1 MRVLITGAT
10 GFLGRRLCER
20 LQREG
25 HQIVALSR
33 DPERARRHVTLLES
47 AYRWEALTS
56 EPPREAFEGVE
67 AVVHLAGETI
77 SGRWTP
83 EKKRRIHKSRVQGT
97 RHLIAALSRLDDKP
111 DVLISASAIGYYGDR
126 GDEVLTEDA
135 PPGTSFLAD
144 VCRAWEQEAVR
155 AEVLG
160 MRVVQLRIGIVLGLE
175 GGALPQMLPLFRWGL
190 GGPLGSG
197 RQWWSWVHRDD
208 VVGLIEFALQ
218 NEALSGPVNAT
229 APNPIYQ
236 REFAKTLGRVLKRPA
251 VLPAPAFAL
260 KLALGEF
267 TRELLSSTRAMPER
281 AQQAGFR
288 FEYQELDG
296 ALRQL

>member
-67 AVVHLAGETI
+67 AVAHLAGETI

-83 EKKRRIHKSRVQGT
+83 EKKRRIHESRVQGT
-97 RHLIAALSRLDDKP
+97 RSLVEALSPLDERPK
-111 DVLISASAIGYYGDR
+111 VLVSASAIGYYGDR
-126 GDEVLTEDA
+126 GEEIVTEDA
-135 PPGTSFLAD
+135 PPGTGFLAD
-144 VCRAWEQEAVR
+144 VCRDWEWEAAR
-155 AEVLG
+155 AEELDL
-160 MRVVQLRIGIVLGLE
+160 RVVRLRIGIVLGPG
-175 GGALPQMLPLFRWGL
+175 GGALQTMLPLFKLGL

-218 NEALSGPVNAT
+218 NEELSGPVNAT
-229 APNPIYQ
+229 APNPIHQ

-260 KLALGEF
+260 KLVLGEF
-267 TRELLSSTRAMPER
+267 ANELLSSTRAMPER